1 MNWLGNLSPV
11 YRKPSAPPTKVWAI
25 KKQASIEERK
35 QRRLDDPSDH
45 DASPKAEKENAPRK
59 KDDGSLDVY
68 V

>member
-11 YRKPSAPPTKVWAI
+11 YRTPHAPPTKVWAI
-25 KKQASIEERK
+25 RKQAHIEERK

-45 DASPKAEKENAPRK
+45 HASPQAEKESAPRK